1 MRRDQLK
8 ILLSGI
14 LILLLGSLIVYS
26 YLFREDISRFLK
38 KKEGEEVSNNSKT
51 DRVILSPEMNS
62 EPLVSPKDLNSL
74 PDSGEFPA
82 NEKETSKET
91 KAPSDPGEYSSN
103 AKETQSS
110 QEERLEE
117 KKTHSVE
124 KMSKDKFP
132 EERWAPPKDEAS
144 AIKDEEYSK
153 EKMKNVRDEREKKSD
168 LKTRSQHTKKK
179 TKIKKR
185 FSIKTGKR
193 IRSLETRVDRLE
205 RKLGITHTRKKH
217 KRVDRKGLEK
227 RVWKLEKEMEKLKF
241 KK

>member
-51 DRVILSPEMNS
+51 DRVILSPEI

-74 PDSGEFPA
+74 PDSGEFPT
-82 NEKETSKET
+82 NEKEASKET
-91 KAPSDPGEYSSN
+91 TSPGEFSSN
-103 AKETQSS
+103 AKETQPS
-110 QEERLEE
+110 QEERPEE
-117 KKTHSVE
+117 RKIHSVE
-124 KMSKDKFP
+124 KTPKDKFS
-132 EERWAPPKDEAS
+132 EERWTPPKDETNT
-144 AIKDEEYSK
+144 IKDEESPK
-153 EKMKNVRDEREKKSD
+153 EKIKNVRGEREKKSD

-179 TKIKKR
+179 TRMKKR
-185 FSIKTGKR
+185 SSFKTGKR

-205 RKLGITHTRKKH
+205 RKLGISHMQKKH
-217 KRVDRKGLEK
+217 KRIDRKSLEK
-227 RVWKLEKEMEKLKF
+227 RVWKLEKEMEKLKS
-241 KK
+241 KD